1 MPKQKVVKVQQFDKE
16 IPIEFYVIEDNIDLF
31 DYTYHYQYNFYQIY
45 WFTEAIAIEQQID
58 FETYTINKNQI
69 WIVYPGQV
77 QFFDPT
83 NTKGYY
89 LAIDKDY
96 FNRIMNLEIREHKL
110 RFNPPLWFALDTDK
124 ELLFE
129 ALMYLFR
136 SEWNGEKRTELLE
149 KYLSIY
155 VNHIQDLKELSTY
168 KQVSD
173 NRVHRVLQLVE
184 TNFTSHQPN
193 AFYADKIALSVKRM
207 NEILIDATQQTLN
220 QHLHQRLLLEAK
232 RLIGYTNLTIQEI
245 AVELGFKEV
254 NYFNRFFK
262 KNICATPLEFR
273 NKVKKVQ

>member
-16 IPIEFYVIEDNIDLF
+16 IPIEFYVIEDSFDLF
-31 DYTYHYQYNFYQIY
+31 DFTYHYQYNFYQIY
-45 WFTEAIAIEQQID
+45 WFTEAIDIEQHID

-96 FNRIMNLEIREHKL
+96 FNRIMNLELREHKL
-110 RFNPPLWFALDTDK
+110 RFSPPLWFALDTDK

-155 VNHIQDLKELSTY
+155 VHHIQDLKELSTY

-173 NRVHRVLQLVE
+173 NRVQRVLQLVE

-207 NEILIDATQQTLN
+207 NEILVDATQQTLN
-220 QHLHQRLLLEAK
+220 QHLQQRLLLEAK
-232 RLIGYTNLTIQEI
+232 RLIGYTSLTIQEI
-245 AVELGFKEV
+245 AAELGFKEV

-262 KNICATPLEFR
+262 KNIDATPLEFR